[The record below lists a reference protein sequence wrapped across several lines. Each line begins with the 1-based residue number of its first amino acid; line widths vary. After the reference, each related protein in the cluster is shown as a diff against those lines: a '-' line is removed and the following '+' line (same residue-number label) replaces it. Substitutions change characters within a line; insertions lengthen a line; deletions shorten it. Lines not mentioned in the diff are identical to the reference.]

1 MVTHC
6 ETTVQ
11 MKKKIV
17 ISTLLVTGLTCILI
31 AQELPSLAEKP
42 GTFEI
47 LSRTDYATRECGFTA
62 DEMTANFEKV
72 KDIIAVVRQNPVM
85 SDIKGFAGRARLH
98 TMSMTCRR
106 EVWYGVPVRI
116 AFEFCNFTYS
126 KNGEIVYNTIEPPS
140 WSLYTNDFI
149 PGWSDLFDAAHSY
162 FTMPLRKKTV
172 EPGIDVYDGECWVL
186 YNPDRPP
193 YWIPVTVEEAF
204 NAAREFA
211 AKETNEIA
219 AAYNKQ
225 FLDAEWAAIPE
236 EDRKKPAF
244 FGGGLSRV
252 SSSPGY
258 GGQDSIF
265 PQIMKVNPAYVDRTL
280 PRSAIQFMWFNSVQ
294 NKQYMKNKLDECR
307 ENERKMKGNYCS
319 MTRFELAFGMT
330 DILNLSTLINK

>member
-1 MVTHC
+1 MI
-6 ETTVQ
+6 
-11 MKKKIV
+11 KIIAV
-17 ISTLLVTGLTCILI
+17 FILMLATAI
-31 AQELPSLAEKP
+31 NSGAQDGTELADRP
-42 GTFEI
+42 GTFGI
-47 LSRTDYATRECGFTA
+47 LSRTDYASSECGFTQA
-62 DEMTANFEKV
+62 EMTANLARV
-72 KDIIAVVRQNPVM
+72 KDIIAVIRQNPVM
-85 SDIKGFAGRARLH
+85 SDIKGFVGQARLQ
-98 TMSMTCRR
+98 TMTMTCKR

-116 AFEFCNFTYS
+116 AFEICSYFCN
-126 KNGEIVYNTIEPPS
+126 KDGKIVYNTIEPPS

-149 PGWSDLFDAAHSY
+149 PGWSDIFDAAHSY

-204 NAAREFA
+204 KAAREFA
-211 AKETNEIA
+211 SKETNEVA

-252 SSSPGY
+252 SASPGF

-265 PQIMKVNPAYVDRTL
+265 PQIMKVNPAYPDRTL

-294 NKQYMKNKLDECR
+294 NKQYMKKKLDECKEYLKQQR
-307 ENERKMKGNYCS
+307 SSGCDL
-319 MTRFELAFGMT
+319 TRFELSFGMT
-330 DILNLSTLINK
+330 DIRCLANEIGK

>member
-1 MVTHC
+1 
-6 ETTVQ
+6 
-11 MKKKIV
+11 MKKNLIV
-17 ISTLLVTGLTCILI
+17 LTLFCFVPLISV
-31 AQELPSLAEKP
+31 AQENSSLDSRP

-47 LSRTDYATRECGFTA
+47 LSRTDYASRECGFTNA
-62 DEMTANFEKV
+62 EMTANLERIKE
-72 KDIIAVVRQNPVM
+72 IIAVVRQNPVL

-98 TMSMTCRR
+98 TMSMTCKR

-116 AFEFCNFTYS
+116 AFEICSFFYN
-126 KNGEIVYNTIEPPS
+126 KEGKVVYNTIEPPS

-149 PGWSDLFDAAHSY
+149 PGWSDIFDRAHSY

-204 NAAREFA
+204 KAAREFA
-211 AKETNEIA
+211 AKETNEVA

-225 FLDAEWAAIPE
+225 FLDSEWAAIPE
-236 EDRKKPAF
+236 EDRNKPAY

-252 SSSPGY
+252 SASPGY

-265 PQIMKVNPAYVDRTL
+265 PQIMKVNPAYPDRTL
-280 PRSAIQFMWFNSVQ
+280 PREAIQFMWFRSVQ
-294 NKQYMKNKLDECR
+294 NKQYMKKQLDECR
-307 ENERKMKGNYCS
+307 EYLKKERTSGCDL
-319 MTRFELAFGMT
+319 TRFELSFGMT
-330 DILNLSTLINK
+330 DIRNLATEIGR